1 MVSYYR
7 INVSKDGIYLF
18 ATEQG
23 QLASRLRAR
32 EVFEIMRNKFP
43 KSEGYDVACTHW
55 QGKGKKVD
63 FDLY

>member
-32 EVFEIMRNKFP
+32 EVFEIMKNKFP
-43 KSEGYDVACTHW
+43 ESEGYDVTCTHW
-55 QGKGKKVD
+55 QGKGKEVN
-63 FDLY
+63 FDL

>member
-23 QLASRLRAR
+23 QLASRLRAM
-32 EVFEIMRNKFP
+32 EVFEILREKFP
-43 KSEGYDVACTHW
+43 IDEGYSVTCTHW
-55 QGKGKKVD
+55 EGKGKEVD
-63 FDLY
+63 FD